1 MPPGTTVKGIH
12 AHGAS
17 YWSRTAEIQTLRND
31 GSPQSYYIKATQNRF
46 GLKMFH
52 GEYESSKAIYDV
64 CPDFIPEPIA
74 YGTFAS
80 IPNTH
85 FYLSQFIDMADELP
99 DIDTFPEK
107 LAELHKKATSSQY
120 GFHYQ
125 TMTALLPLYHIM
137 AAEKLAQGP
146 ASEEQLRLESVFFER
161 IIPRLIRPLE
171 TGGRQIQPRLVHS
184 DLWDGNAAVNVEDGG
199 SLEMGPRRVP
209 RHRTGKPYIEMYH
222 KFFPKSAPEEDHDG
236 RNLLYSV

>member
-1 MPPGTTVKGIH
+1 
-12 AHGAS
+12 
-17 YWSRTAEIQTLRND
+17 
-31 GSPQSYYIKATQNRF
+31 
-46 GLKMFH
+46 MFH

-85 FYLSQFIDMADELP
+85 FYLAQFIDMADELP

-125 TMTALLPLYHIM
+125 TMTALLPLYVTQTESWEEFFANFMKHLM

-146 ASEEQLRLESVFFER
+146 ASEEQLRLESVFFDR

-184 DLWDGNAAVNVEDGG
+184 DLWDGNAAVNVET
-199 SLEMGPRRVP
+199 E
-209 RHRTGKPYIEMYH
+209 
-222 KFFPKSAPEEDHDG
+222 APVIFDPSCFYAHNECKYLKLFRSDA
-236 RNLLYSV
+236 Y